1 MRIQPKAAH
10 LKPLAIALSALILTG
25 CATFSK
31 DGGIDSV
38 STLTKERTGQTVQ
51 REKSA
56 DDAKATQTAVNQLL
70 AKPLTPDSAVQVA
83 LANNKGLQAAFA
95 ELGVAEASL
104 VQAGRLRNPGY
115 SFGRLRGGG
124 DTEIDRSI
132 MFDFVGLLTMPLRT
146 NIEGRRFEQ
155 AKLQAASQAVQ
166 LAADTRKAYFTAL
179 AAQQSAQYAEQVATA
194 ADASAELA
202 QRLARVGNWS
212 KLDQARE
219 QGFHADAITQLAR
232 ARHNATAAREQL
244 TRLLGLWG
252 TNTAFKLPERLP
264 DLPKAPNE
272 VTDIETQAMTQR
284 LDIQMARR
292 DAEATASSLGL
303 TRATGFINVFDA
315 GYANRNETGKP
326 RENGYEISLEL
337 PIFDW
342 GGARTA
348 RAEATYMQSVHRTAD
363 AAIRARSEVRESY
376 SAYRTTYDVAKH
388 YRDEVVPLRKRISD
402 EVMLRY
408 NGMLASVFELLTDAR
423 DQVSSVN
430 TAIEAQRDFW
440 IAETNLQNAINGG
453 GNGGGSTE
461 MRAQAS
467 GEAQAQKH

>member
-10 LKPLAIALSALILTG
+10 LKPLAIALAALILTG

-56 DDAKATQTAVNQLL
+56 DDAKATQTAVNQIL
-70 AKPLTPDSAVQVA
+70 AKPLTPDSAVQLA

-155 AKLQAASQAVQ
+155 AKLQAASEAVQ

-194 ADASAELA
+194 AEASAELA

-219 QGFHADAITQLAR
+219 QVFHADAITQLAR

-252 TNTAFKLPERLP
+252 ANTAFKLPERLP

-272 VTDIETQAMTQR
+272 VADMETQAMSQR

-315 GYANRNETGKP
+315 GYANKSETGKP

-423 DQVSSVN
+423 DQVGSVN

>member
-10 LKPLAIALSALILTG
+10 LKPLAVALSALILTG

-31 DGGIDSV
+31 DGGLDSV
-38 STLTKERTGQTVQ
+38 STLTMERTGQTVQ

-56 DDAKATQTAVNQLL
+56 DDAKATQSAVDQVLG
-70 AKPLTPDSAVQVA
+70 KPLTPDSAVQIA
-83 LANNKGLQAAFA
+83 LVNNKGLQAAFA
-95 ELGVAEASL
+95 ELGIAEASL

-124 DTEIDRSI
+124 DSEIDRSI
-132 MFDFVGLLTMPLRT
+132 MFDFVGLLTMPLRS

-166 LAADTRKAYFTAL
+166 LAADTRKAYFTAV

-194 ADASAELA
+194 AEASADLA
-202 QRLARVGNWS
+202 QRLAKVGNWS

-219 QGFHADAITQLAR
+219 QVFHADATTQLAR

-252 TNTAFKLPERLP
+252 ENTAFKLPDRLP
-264 DLPKAPNE
+264 DLPNAPSE
-272 VTDIETQAMTQR
+272 VSNIEAQAMSQR
-284 LDIQMARR
+284 LDVQMARR

-315 GYANRNETGKP
+315 GYANKSQTGQP

-342 GGARTA
+342 GGARVA
-348 RAEATYMQSVHRTAD
+348 RAESTYMQAVYRTAD
-363 AAIRARSEVRESY
+363 AAVRARSQVRESY
-376 SAYRTTYDVAKH
+376 SAYRTTYDIAKH

-430 TAIEAQRDFW
+430 AAIEAQRDFW
-440 IAETNLQNAINGG
+440 IAETALQAAMN
-453 GNGGGSTE
+453 GNGNAGGSTQ
-461 MRAQAS
+461 MRGTAS
-467 GEAQAQKH
+467 GEAQAQSH

>member
-10 LKPLAIALSALILTG
+10 LKPLAIALAALILTG

-31 DGGIDSV
+31 DDGIDSV

-56 DDAKATQTAVNQLL
+56 DDAKATQTAVNQIL
-70 AKPLTPDSAVQVA
+70 AKPLTPGSAVQLA

-155 AKLQAASQAVQ
+155 AKLQAASEAVQ

-194 ADASAELA
+194 AEASAELA

-219 QGFHADAITQLAR
+219 QVFHADAITQLAR

-252 TNTAFKLPERLP
+252 ANTAFILPERLP

-272 VTDIETQAMTQR
+272 VADIETQAMSQR

-315 GYANRNETGKP
+315 GYANKSETGKP

>member
-10 LKPLAIALSALILTG
+10 LKPLAVALSALILTG

-31 DGGIDSV
+31 DGGLDSV
-38 STLTKERTGQTVQ
+38 STLTMERTGQTVQ

-56 DDAKATQTAVNQLL
+56 DDAKATQSAVDQVLG
-70 AKPLTPDSAVQVA
+70 KPLTPDSAVQIA
-83 LANNKGLQAAFA
+83 LVNNKGLQAAFA
-95 ELGVAEASL
+95 ELGIAEASL

-124 DTEIDRSI
+124 DSEIDRSI
-132 MFDFVGLLTMPLRT
+132 MFDFVGLLTMPLRS

-155 AKLQAASQAVQ
+155 AKLRAASQAVQ
-166 LAADTRKAYFTAL
+166 LAADTRKAYFTAV

-194 ADASAELA
+194 AEASADLA
-202 QRLARVGNWS
+202 QRLAKVGNWS

-219 QGFHADAITQLAR
+219 QVFHADATTQLAR

-252 TNTAFKLPERLP
+252 ENTAFKLPDRLP
-264 DLPKAPNE
+264 DLPNAPSE
-272 VTDIETQAMTQR
+272 VSNIEAQAMSQR
-284 LDIQMARR
+284 LDVQMARR

-315 GYANRNETGKP
+315 GYANKSQTGRP

-342 GGARTA
+342 GGARVA
-348 RAEATYMQSVHRTAD
+348 RAESTYMQAVYRTAD
-363 AAIRARSEVRESY
+363 AAVRARSQVRESY
-376 SAYRTTYDVAKH
+376 SAYRTTYDIAKH

-440 IAETNLQNAINGG
+440 IAETALQAAMN
-453 GNGGGSTE
+453 GNGNAGGSTQ
-461 MRAQAS
+461 MRGTAS
-467 GEAQAQKH
+467 GEAQAQSH